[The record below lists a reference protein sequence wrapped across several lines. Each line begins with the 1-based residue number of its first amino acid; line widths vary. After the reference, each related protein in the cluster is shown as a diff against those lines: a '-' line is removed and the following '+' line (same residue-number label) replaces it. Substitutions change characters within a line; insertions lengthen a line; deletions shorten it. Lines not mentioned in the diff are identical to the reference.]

1 MWLET
6 LICFSAESLI
16 PMASGLQMFSML
28 MLMMITFLIFNNNI
42 YSQLDI
48 KTCTQHKNIKLLT
61 HFIWWEYRKRFSWFS
76 KITHTPKNA
85 FSQNMKIELQKQFKG
100 NFSFSWK
107 LFVQKERWDEIYLER
122 QFIHSFYILQ
132 NVPPTLLQPPSSLL
146 YILLL
151 YLFI

>member
-16 PMASGLQMFSML
+16 PMAPGLLMFSML

-76 KITHTPKNA
+76 KITHTPKKCLL
-85 FSQNMKIELQKQFKG
+85 SNMKIELQKQFKG